1 MEPMNQTELENV
13 LNPLGLTFEI
23 IEIDPALADT
33 ADFCTH
39 YNVPLDQSANT
50 LVIASKAEPKTF
62 VACVVL
68 ATTRLD
74 VNGKVRKKMGVRKTS
89 FSTAEEM
96 KALTGMQVGGVT
108 PLGLPTELPLWIDSR
123 VMDCKWII
131 VGGGGRDL
139 KVKMDPQVLL
149 KLGGESVV
157 DLAKAPA

>member
-1 MEPMNQTELENV
+1 MKLMTRTELENV
-13 LNPLGLTFEI
+13 LNPLELPFEI

-33 ADFCTH
+33 ADFCAH
-39 YNVPLDQSANT
+39 YNIPLDQSANT

-68 ATTRLD
+68 ATTR
-74 VNGKVRKKMGVRKTS
+74 

-96 KALTGMQVGGVT
+96 QALTGMQVGGVT
-108 PLGLPTELPLWIDSR
+108 PLGLPRELPLWIDSR
-123 VMDCKWII
+123 AMDCEWII

-149 KLGGESVV
+149 ELGGESVI
-157 DLAKAPA
+157 DLAKALA

>member
-1 MEPMNQTELENV
+1 MVFVVFVVFAPDFV
-13 LNPLGLTFEI
+13 VF
-23 IEIDPALADT
+23 AAD
-33 ADFCTH
+33 
-39 YNVPLDQSANT
+39 
-50 LVIASKAEPKTF
+50 F

-157 DLAKAPA
+157 DLAKALA